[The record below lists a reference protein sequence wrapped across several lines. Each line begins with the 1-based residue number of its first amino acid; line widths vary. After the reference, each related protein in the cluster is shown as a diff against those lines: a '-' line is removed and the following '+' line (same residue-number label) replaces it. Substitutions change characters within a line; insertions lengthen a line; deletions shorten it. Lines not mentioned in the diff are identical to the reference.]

1 MCGKGTYDADALI
14 DVLKGHFGCF
24 GVCTDFLRNF
34 GPQFASSKFAI
45 FFSSMD
51 DKHRISSS
59 YNPHS
64 NTRAELAVKSAK
76 RLMRDFVKADGL
88 FSDRFY
94 QGILQYRNSPQQDV
108 RLSPAQIVFG
118 RQIKDFLPVMG
129 YKYEPW
135 QEWCLI
141 RNEREK
147 GLSKRYEVDG
157 KRLAEYTRD
166 FKEVPFGTDVAVQNQ
181 NGKNGIKLERWL
193 LLLFITTFILKWM
206 AVID

>member
-1 MCGKGTYDADALI
+1 
-14 DVLKGHFGCF
+14 
-24 GVCTDFLRNF
+24 
-34 GPQFASSKFAI
+34 
-45 FFSSMD
+45 
-51 DKHRISSS
+51 
-59 YNPHS
+59 
-64 NTRAELAVKSAK
+64 
-76 RLMRDFVKADGL
+76 MRDFVKADGS

-94 QGILQYRNSPQQDV
+94 QGILQYRNSPQHDV

-147 GLSKRYEVDG
+147 ALSKRYEVDG

-166 FKEVPFGTDVAVQNQ
+166 FKEVPLGLMLQYRIKMVKMR
-181 NGKNGIKLERWL
+181 KNGIKLERWL

>member
-1 MCGKGTYDADALI
+1 M
-14 DVLKGHFGCF
+14 DVLEFVQIFRGILALN
-24 GVCTDFLRNF
+24 LRN
-34 GPQFASSKFAI
+34 QSLL
-45 FFSSMD
+45 FFCSSMD

-76 RLMRDFVKADGL
+76 RLMRDFVKADGS

-108 RLSPAQIVFG
+108 RLSPAQTVFG

-147 GLSKRYEVDG
+147 GFVK
-157 KRLAEYTRD
+157 A
-166 FKEVPFGTDVAVQNQ
+166 
-181 NGKNGIKLERWL
+181 I
-193 LLLFITTFILKWM
+193 
-206 AVID
+206 